1 MAEATELAPGDVVIA
16 TWTERSRRRTAGAAL
31 TNTKTVRA
39 HVTEVNAK
47 RGKVEINWVHT
58 SSSGS
63 DIGWSQR
70 TKWVALAD
78 VRKVAKKPG
87 ERAPNETMRGIVSA
101 LAGKDVDLG

>member
-16 TWTERSRRRTAGAAL
+16 RFTERGKS
-31 TNTKTVRA
+31 KTVRA

-58 SSSGS
+58 SSSG
-63 DIGWSQR
+63 DEIGWSQR

-78 VRKVAKKPG
+78 VRKVEKKPG
-87 ERAPNETMRGIVSA
+87 ERAPNETMRGIVSL
-101 LAGKDVDLG
+101 LAGKEPGDG